1 MTYKVFISYSRKD
14 SRIAD
19 RICEELDKAGI
30 TYFIDREAIKGSE
43 DFPDVISQAI
53 GESELFLFLASRNS
67 YQSVFTNKRLSM
79 LSTTAQTPRFCLTS
93 SMTVLFP
100 RI

>member
-30 TYFIDREAIKGSE
+30 TYFIDREAIKGSV

-67 YQSVFTNKRLSM
+67 YQSVFTNKRD
-79 LSTTAQTPRFCLTS
+79 CLCCQQLPKLRDS
-93 SMTVLFP
+93 ALHH
-100 RI
+100 R

>member
-30 TYFIDREAIKGSE
+30 TYFIDREAIKGSV
-43 DFPDVISQAI
+43 DFPDVIS
-53 GESELFLFLASRNS
+53 
-67 YQSVFTNKRLSM
+67 
-79 LSTTAQTPRFCLTS
+79 
-93 SMTVLFP
+93 
-100 RI
+100 